1 MPYENRKALKAVIR
15 FIGEYRPDEVIQI
28 GDLVDYPQPSRWS
41 KGTAAEFEGSVLK
54 DSKYVQ
60 QNFFEPLRE
69 VYSGPVSMHEGNHD
83 LRPRT
88 YLAKHAPAL
97 AGSNAF
103 DLPVLLDL
111 PKYNVR
117 LLPDFH
123 QIAPDWLT
131 THGHVGGITLSQIS
145 GNTAL
150 NGAKRAGKSIVM
162 GHTHR
167 QGIGRHTTGYGGKVT
182 RTVTGVEVGN
192 LMDVRHAGYLNG
204 ATPNWQTGFA
214 VLHIERSTVTPE
226 LVPITSRRFIV
237 DGAVFKV

>member
-1 MPYENRKALKAVIR
+1 LGKRIVVISDLQMPFEDRKALAAVIR

-54 DSKYVQ
+54 DSKYAQ
-60 QNFFEPLRE
+60 QHFFEPLRE

-83 LRPRT
+83 L
-88 YLAKHAPAL
+88 
-97 AGSNAF
+97 
-103 DLPVLLDL
+103 LPVLLDL
-111 PKYNVR
+111 PKYRVQ

-123 QIAPDWLT
+123 QVAPDWLT

-150 NGAKRAGKSIVM
+150 NGAKRAGKSLVM

-182 RTVTGVEVGN
+182 RTVTGVEVGH
-192 LMDVRHAGYLNG
+192 LMNMRHANYLKG

-214 VLHIERSTVTPE
+214 VLHIDRSTVTPE
-226 LVPITSRRFIV
+226 LVPITARRFIV
-237 DGAVFKV
+237 DGVTFKV